1 MVMADFDY
9 SVSAELFPSRNRK
22 HGNQSL
28 RYRRFARAGDAIL
41 AVDVSGSMTGRFADP
56 AFESIVR
63 DIVDDRVTQAAA
75 IDYRIFRLMPLDEI
89 FEAVRSNSGGTTAL
103 KAPISEL
110 LQSHARVLLI
120 TDDGGVAD
128 LNGLAFKV
136 LERRPVVGFRDIE
149 LTLIWTRQ
157 ETTGPRSERGTRQ
170 CARSSAA
177 IAARFLDGANL
188 STMVVWRLARSGRG
202 SIPQELEAM
211 LKHGK
216 TQTQKTLIPGRD

>member
-89 FEAVRSNSGGTTAL
+89 FEAVGSNSGGTTAL

-136 LERRPVVGFRDIE
+136 LERRPDALSVVEI
-149 LTLIWTRQ
+149 
-157 ETTGPRSERGTRQ
+157 
-170 CARSSAA
+170 SS
-177 IAARFLDGANL
+177 
-188 STMVVWRLARSGRG
+188 
-202 SIPQELEAM
+202 
-211 LKHGK
+211 
-216 TQTQKTLIPGRD
+216 

>member
-1 MVMADFDY
+1 MRCSNEGKAGDGYLWATSADHERDASRTYGTMRRITSPHRQESKPRSSERGCGRRLMSLERNKKANVSLRLLRRVATFMHD
-9 SVSAELFPSRNRK
+9 SAELFPSRNRK

-136 LERRPVVGFRDIE
+136 LERRPDALSVVEI
-149 LTLIWTRQ
+149 
-157 ETTGPRSERGTRQ
+157 
-170 CARSSAA
+170 SS
-177 IAARFLDGANL
+177 
-188 STMVVWRLARSGRG
+188 
-202 SIPQELEAM
+202 
-211 LKHGK
+211 
-216 TQTQKTLIPGRD
+216 